1 MTTPPPVRPVYAQA
15 PDKVETYTPR
25 RVLTLD
31 LLENLFFALA
41 TVFTLGFALL
51 LLRQGVTRWSSVA
64 YLIVFWAVLAYL
76 ALPRVHRILSAIYV
90 PGYFIGRSRTSDG
103 LLGDPINLALVG
115 SAAQVHEAMRRAGWV
130 LADPV
135 DMRSSLRIVRDSL
148 ARRSYPEAPVS
159 PLLLFGRIQEFAY
172 QQEVEGNPAQRHHV
186 RFWPT
191 PAGWL
196 LPGGHRVDW
205 LAAGSYDRAVGLSLF
220 TLQITHKVDRD
231 IDIERDYIV
240 ASVRYAVPA
249 ATVDV
254 IKDFS
259 TGYHSRNGGGDAV
272 VTDGDLPV
280 LQLGAVPVGTPGEAG
295 AAGTPRAAGAPD
307 GGEDLLHQLG
317 RRPFAIVAAVVLTT
331 VSLIASLVVG
341 LQELA
346 AADWAGEFGAADASA
361 AQLIL
366 LGVIA
371 ATYGVSA
378 VLVWLTY
385 RGSQAARL
393 CMLAALSFS
402 LVNQT
407 LGLGTARPTFWS
419 LAGMSLDL
427 LTVYALTTLSA
438 RTWTGR
444 RHRLGRG

>member
-1 MTTPPPVRPVYAQA
+1 MDSSGPVRPVYAH
-15 PDKVETYTPR
+15 PPGKVETYTPR

-31 LLENLFFALA
+31 LLENLYFALA
-41 TVFTLGFALL
+41 TGFSLVFAVL

-115 SAAQVHEAMRRAGWV
+115 SAAQVHAAMRRAGWV
-130 LADPV
+130 RADPV
-135 DMRSSLRIVRDSL
+135 DMRSSVRIVRDSL

-191 PAGWL
+191 PPGWL

-205 LAAGSYDRAVGLSLF
+205 LAAGTYDRAVGLSLF

-231 IDIERDYIV
+231 IDIERDYLI
-240 ASVRYAVPA
+240 ASVRYAVPQA
-249 ATVDV
+249 RVDL
-254 IKDFS
+254 IKDFA
-259 TGYHSRNGGGDAV
+259 TGYHTRNGGGDAV
-272 VTDGDLPV
+272 QTDGDLPILDV
-280 LQLGAVPVGTPGEAG
+280 TAVDPG
-295 AAGTPRAAGAPD
+295 AAGPGTAAVDTPA
-307 GGEDLLHQLG
+307 GGEDLLHQVG
-317 RRPFAIVAAVVLTT
+317 RRPFAIVAAVALTT
-331 VSLIASLVVG
+331 VSLLVSLVAG
-341 LQELA
+341 LREVA
-346 AADWAGEFGAADASA
+346 TTDWVADLGGADPGVAPV
-361 AQLIL
+361 IL

-393 CMLAALSFS
+393 CMLAALTFS

-407 LGLGTARPTFWS
+407 IGLGTARPTFWT

-438 RTWTGR
+438 RTWTARG
-444 RHRLGRG
+444 HRARQG